1 MRRLVSTL
9 SALALLTACHD
20 ATGDGGAHELA
31 HRGVVAVHGD
41 VAKHESLRG
50 TRFVRFAEVPG
61 LVEASAADD
70 LERMLDAVEEAGVSG
85 LLVGRGEGRGV
96 LGDLMKG
103 VAAPPLRTLFLDANA
118 TYFEVEPMLELEE
131 VHRLALARAA
141 RQVLGGAPRPPIG
154 YFPAPLREVR
164 SVEVMVLLRDR
175 GHARLW
181 RSARAGSIASA
192 LVMAAEAAR
201 ERWSERADALGGS
214 LQKALPRLDV
224 EVSLLIEDGTYL
236 DRRPVF
242 LASALG
248 EEHGV
253 GFEQGGK
260 WRYLLPDRVRELGDE
275 AHEKAFRALLEENSL
290 PPSSL
295 ERSDVRL
302 YRLRVHALATSPA
315 SKAAFLER

>member
-1 MRRLVSTL
+1 MRRSLAILCALAFL
-9 SALALLTACHD
+9 SACRD
-20 ATGDGGAHELA
+20 ANDERSAHELA

-41 VAKHESLRG
+41 IAAHESPRG
-50 TRFVRFAEVPG
+50 TRLVRFAEVPG
-61 LVEASAADD
+61 LVEAVAADD
-70 LERMLDAVEEAGVSG
+70 LERMLGAVDEADVSG

-96 LGDLMKG
+96 LGQMMKG
-103 VAAPPLRTLFLDANA
+103 VATPPLRTIFLDTNA

-141 RQVLGGAPRPPIG
+141 RQILGGAPRPPIG

-214 LQKALPRLDV
+214 LEKSLPRLDV
-224 EVSLLIEDGTYL
+224 EVALLIEDGTYL

-242 LASALG
+242 LASAL
-248 EEHGV
+248 EDDHGV

-260 WRYLLPDRVRELGDE
+260 WRYLLPARVRELGDE
-275 AHEKAFRALLEENSL
+275 AREKAFRALLEENSL

-302 YRLRVHALATSPA
+302 YRLRVHPLATSPA
-315 SKAAFLER
+315 SKAAFIER